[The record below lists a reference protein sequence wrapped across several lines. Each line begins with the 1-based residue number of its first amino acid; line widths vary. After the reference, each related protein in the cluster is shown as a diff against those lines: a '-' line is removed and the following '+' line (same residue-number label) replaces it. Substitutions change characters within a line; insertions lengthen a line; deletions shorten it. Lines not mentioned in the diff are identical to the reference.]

1 MKKNNLFVERFL
13 EYLVAQKNISSNT
26 FESYK
31 SDLTGF
37 FKFLN
42 NREISEISKL
52 DINKYIIFLSKNFS
66 TNTHSRK
73 LSTIKSFFYF
83 LLKKKALTIN
93 PISDYD
99 FPKVRKSIPRVL
111 SEQEID
117 KLLNFTYSDRSHKGL
132 RLSLILEILYA
143 TGVRISELVGLKLG
157 NITNNE
163 SSLIIIG
170 KGNKE
175 RTVPLLK
182 KTTKVLRKYLEI
194 RTIFL
199 SENKKENSFLFPS
212 NSKSGHITRNRLFQI
227 IKKLAL
233 QVDIDPSKISP
244 HTIRHSF
251 ATHLLDRGVDL
262 RTIQQ
267 SLGHSDISTTQIY
280 THVQTSSFK
289 KILEEKRP
297 IEKDILK
304 LIKI

>member
-13 EYLVAQKNISSNT
+13 EYLVAQKNISLNT

-31 SDLTGF
+31 SDLLGF
-37 FKFLN
+37 FRFLN
-42 NREISEISKL
+42 NPEINEISKL
-52 DINKYIIFLSKNFS
+52 DINNYIIFLSKKFS

-73 LSTIKSFFYF
+73 LSTIKSFFFF
-83 LLKKKALTIN
+83 LLEKKVLFEN

-99 FPKVRKSIPRVL
+99 FPKVRKTIPKIL
-111 SEQEID
+111 SEQEIE
-117 KLLNFTYSDRSHKGL
+117 KLLDFTYKDKSHKGL

-143 TGVRISELVGLKLG
+143 TGIRISELVSLKLG
-157 NITNNE
+157 NIMNNQ

-175 RTVPLLK
+175 RIVPMLK
-182 KTTKVLRKYLEI
+182 KTTKVLRKYLKI

-199 SENKKENSFLFPS
+199 SEDKKENNFLFPS
-212 NSKSGHITRNRLFQI
+212 SSKSGHITRNRLFQI
-227 IKKLAL
+227 LKKLAL
-233 QVDIDPSKISP
+233 KVDIDPTKISP

-280 THVQTSSFK
+280 THVQTSGFK
-289 KILEEKRP
+289 KILEENRP
-297 IEKDILK
+297 IKKDILK